1 MSIKRRTQT
10 NKDSIFGYLPKYE
23 YLRTARHTVSGQ
35 MQQQLD
41 WYTARDIKTTV
52 PDILAFKVVEDYP
65 NLFSYAPPYGEHF
78 KVYCEHAIG
87 KRSLIP
93 RSPK

>member
-1 MSIKRRTQT
+1 MCSRPRNILPNRVDKQFLINEKDDLFQPELNATTQEEVYGKEIASEDQT

-52 PDILAFKVVEDYP
+52 PDILA
-65 NLFSYAPPYGEHF
+65 
-78 KVYCEHAIG
+78 
-87 KRSLIP
+87 
-93 RSPK
+93 